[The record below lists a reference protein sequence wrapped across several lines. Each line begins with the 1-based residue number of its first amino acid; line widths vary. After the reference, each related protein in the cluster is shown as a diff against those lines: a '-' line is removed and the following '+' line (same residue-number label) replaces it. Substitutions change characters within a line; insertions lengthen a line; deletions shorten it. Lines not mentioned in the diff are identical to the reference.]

1 GTAALAYDDLFYGH
15 RQHGAIVS
23 AIEQRDG
30 ARAELLFREHANTQR
45 HSMGL

>member
-1 GTAALAYDDLFYGH
+1 
-15 RQHGAIVS
+15 
-23 AIEQRDG
+23 EQRDG